1 MRLLITGASGLL
13 GQHLARR
20 ALELGWRVSGTFRR
34 SPLPLALEWHPLD
47 VSDPQAAHALL
58 RAVRPEVVIHTAALD
73 RGPDLWRVNV
83 EGTRNLTQAARAV
96 QARLVHLSSDAIF
109 DGTASPYPEAAPPAP
124 ITPYGASKAA
134 AEAVVQ
140 SLYPQAVIVRTSLIL
155 SRHPLDKHS
164 RMVLEFASG
173 VRPGALFTDEIR
185 CPVGVEDL
193 AAAVLEL
200 AQGSFSGIL
209 HLAGPDTLSRY
220 ALGRLVL
227 EAEGLDPDRAPA
239 GTLAE
244 SGLYRP
250 ADVRLD
256 ISLARKILQT
266 HVRSARTYL
275 QLPQASP

>member
-20 ALELGWRVSGTFRR
+20 ALELGWRGSGTFRR

-83 EGTRNLTQAARAV
+83 EGTRNLTQAARAG
-96 QARLVHLSSDAIF
+96 QARLVHLSS
-109 DGTASPYPEAAPPAP
+109 EAAPPAP